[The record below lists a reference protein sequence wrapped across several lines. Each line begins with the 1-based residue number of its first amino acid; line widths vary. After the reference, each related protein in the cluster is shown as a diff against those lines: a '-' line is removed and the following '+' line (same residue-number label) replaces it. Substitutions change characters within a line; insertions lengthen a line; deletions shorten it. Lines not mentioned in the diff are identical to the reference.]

1 MPMSN
6 RGFELNE
13 LLQKKK
19 TKLKEVGS

>member
-1 MPMSN
+1 MPMLT